1 MRRALDL
8 LVEKYFVS
16 EWSESRTYQFL
27 VNPFGT
33 FSQKLEIRIGVDIQN
48 IDQFSLQQCANVH
61 PLFVN
66 LLDSVKNQQKY

>member
-1 MRRALDL
+1 M
-8 LVEKYFVS
+8 
-16 EWSESRTYQFL
+16 

-66 LLDSVKNQQKY
+66 LLDSVKYQQKILNTMLNFYKSKANFFFRVVLN